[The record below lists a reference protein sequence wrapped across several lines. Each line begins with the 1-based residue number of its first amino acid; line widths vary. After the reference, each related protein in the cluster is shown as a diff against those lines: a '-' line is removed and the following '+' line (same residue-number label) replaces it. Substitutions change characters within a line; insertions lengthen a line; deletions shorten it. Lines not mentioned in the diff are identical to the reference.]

1 MKSRLCIPMFAAL
14 LLLTGCGSDDNKIDN
29 LWHGEIRFASDVT
42 TSTAD
47 ANTNTPP
54 DTQIANGQEVGLFI
68 NENATPSTVIGANLK
83 YVADGA
89 GGLKL
94 AADPKQNT
102 PYYPN
107 TANTDNAVTIIAY
120 QPYNEKATIDNNTY
134 DFEVQS
140 DQSND
145 VDYYNSDLLYSA
157 SKEYAR
163 QSAAH
168 NLEFKHKLSKVVCTL
183 ISGTGIGAPDLT
195 GATVEIVNA
204 KTKGTFKLSDG
215 TFNAP
220 GGTTSEVKMNS
231 TITPDSYIAIIP
243 PQTYSK
249 DTQFLQVTLSASAGG
264 GVYYYKIPNG
274 SNDKDLE
281 LVEGNVYTFTITVN
295 RTGLSVTTSIGGWGK
310 GSNSNGS
317 ATL

>member
-54 DTQIANGQEVGLFI
+54 DTQIAAKQEVGLFI
-68 NENATPSTVIGANLK
+68 NEKATPNTVIGANLK
-83 YVADGA
+83 YVADGT
-89 GGLKL
+89 GGLTL
-94 AADPKQNT
+94 ADPTQST
-102 PYYPN
+102 PCYPN

-120 QPYNEKATIDNNTY
+120 QPYNEKATINDDTYEFAVKDN
-134 DFEVQS
+134 QS
-140 DQSND
+140 KD

-157 SKEYAR
+157 SKEYAC

-168 NLEFKHKLSKVVCTL
+168 NLEFKHKLSKIVCTL
-183 ISGTGIGAPDLT
+183 TPGDGLTKEDLT
-195 GATVEIVNA
+195 NATVSIVNT
-204 KTKGTFKLSDG
+204 KTKGTFKFSDG

-220 GGTTSEVKMNS
+220 GGTTSEVNMNS
-231 TITPDSYIAIIP
+231 NFTPGSYIAVIP
-243 PQTYSK
+243 PQTFAK
-249 DTQFLQVTLSASAGG
+249 EAKFLKVTLSGSAGAG
-264 GVYYYKIPNG
+264 EYFYKIPDG
-274 SNDKDLE
+274 DLT
-281 LVEGNVYTFTITVN
+281 LTEGNVYTFNITVN
-295 RTGLSVTTSIGGWGK
+295 RTGLSVTTSIAGWTP
-310 GSNSNGS
+310 GSTSSGS

>member
-42 TSTAD
+42 TSSASTD
-47 ANTNTPP
+47 ANTPP
-54 DTQIANGQEVGLFI
+54 DTQIANDQEVGLFI
-68 NENATPSTVIGANLK
+68 NESATPSTVIGANLK

-94 AADPKQNT
+94 AADPKQET

-107 TANTDNAVTIIAY
+107 TGNNVTIIAY
-120 QPYNEKATIDNNTY
+120 QPYNENATINDDTYEFAVKDN
-134 DFEVQS
+134 
-140 DQSND
+140 QSND

-183 ISGTGIGAPDLT
+183 KAGTGIGAPDLT
-195 GATVEIVNA
+195 GATVKIVNA

-220 GGTTSEVKMNS
+220 GGTTSEVNMNS
-231 TITPDSYIAIIP
+231 TITPGSYIAVIP
-243 PQTYSK
+243 PQTFAK
-249 DTQFLQVTLSASAGG
+249 DAKFLQVTLSGSAGAG
-264 GVYYYKIPNG
+264 EYFYKIPDG
-274 SNDKDLE
+274 DLTLTE
-281 LVEGNVYTFTITVN
+281 DNVYTFNITVN
-295 RTGLSVTTSIGGWGK
+295 RTGLSVTTSIAGWTP
-310 GSNSNGS
+310 GSTSSGS